1 MKIRG
6 KAAVVTGGGRGVG
19 RATALALAK
28 QGCSVL
34 VHYRNSREGADAVV
48 EAARALGVKAISF
61 GGDVR
66 EDSLC
71 RAMMQRAHDEFGRL
85 DILVNSAG
93 TTRFIPHEDLDAV
106 KDEHWD
112 EIFSTNVKAVFQCT
126 RAAAPFIKQ
135 SGGGEIVTISSIAGI
150 LATGSSIPYCAS
162 KAAVIS
168 LTVST
173 ARVLAPEIRVN
184 SVAPGFIAGEWLQEG
199 LDDQFEQAKAERAA
213 ANALQ
218 SVCEP
223 KDVAEAVLSL
233 ITGSDQ
239 VTGQTLVCDSGT
251 IIGSKGF

>member
-1 MKIRG
+1 MKIKG
-6 KAAVVTGGGRGVG
+6 KVAVVTGGGRGVG
-19 RATALALAK
+19 RATSLALAE

-34 VHYRNSREGADAVV
+34 VHYRSSREGADVVV
-48 EAARALGVKAISF
+48 EKAKSLGVKAVSF

-66 EDSLC
+66 DDSVC
-71 RAMMQRAHDEFGRL
+71 RAMMQKAHNEFGRL
-85 DILVNSAG
+85 DLLVNSAG
-93 TTRFIPHEDLDAV
+93 TTRFIPHEDMEAV
-106 KDEHWD
+106 KDEHWE

-126 RAAAPFIKQ
+126 RAAAPFIRE

-162 KAAVIS
+162 KAAVIN

-173 ARVLAPEIRVN
+173 ARTLAPEIRVN

-199 LDDQFEQAKAERAA
+199 LGDQFEQAKAERAA

-223 KDVAEAVLSL
+223 KDVAEAVLSI

-251 IIGSKGF
+251 VIGSKGF